1 MINHGNVQSTVKPQP
16 FEVTT
21 ENVWVAENIQEVKT
35 DDFEGFSYDLTQY
48 SLQEYTLNSIDAR
61 VAMEKL
67 LTDTQVAIV
76 EIFESLVV
84 V

>member
-16 FEVTT
+16 YEVTT

-48 SLQEYTLNSIDAR
+48 SLQEYTLHSIESRAE
-61 VAMEKL
+61 MEKL
-67 LTDTQVAIV
+67 LTDTQVAMV
-76 EIFESLVV
+76 EIFESLAVV
-84 V
+84 

>member
-48 SLQEYTLNSIDAR
+48 SLQEYTLDSIEAR

>member
-16 FEVTT
+16 FEVTA

-35 DDFEGFSYDLTQY
+35 DEFEGFSYDLTQY
-48 SLQEYTLNSIDAR
+48 SLQEYTLNSIESR

>member
-16 FEVTT
+16 FEVTA

-35 DDFEGFSYDLTQY
+35 DEFEGFSYDLTQY
-48 SLQEYTLNSIDAR
+48 SLQEFTLDSIEAR

-67 LTDTQVAIV
+67 LTDTRVASV
-76 EIFESLVV
+76 EIFESWAVV
-84 V
+84 

>member
-16 FEVTT
+16 FEVTA

-35 DDFEGFSYDLTQY
+35 DEFEGFSYDLTQY
-48 SLQEYTLNSIDAR
+48 SLQEYTLNSIESR

-67 LTDTQVAIV
+67 LTDTQVAMV

>member
-16 FEVTT
+16 CEVTT

-48 SLQEYTLNSIDAR
+48 SLQEYTLNSIESR

-67 LTDTQVAIV
+67 LTDTQVAMA

>member
-16 FEVTT
+16 YEVTT

-48 SLQEYTLNSIDAR
+48 SLQEYTLNSIEAR
-61 VAMEKL
+61 AEMEQL
-67 LTDTQVAIV
+67 LTDTQVAMV

>member
-16 FEVTT
+16 FEVTA

-48 SLQEYTLNSIDAR
+48 SLQEYTLNSIEAR

>member
-16 FEVTT
+16 YEVTT

-35 DDFEGFSYDLTQY
+35 DEFEGFSYDLTQY
-48 SLQEYTLNSIDAR
+48 SLQEYTLNSIESR

>member
-35 DDFEGFSYDLTQY
+35 EEFEGFSYDLTQY
-48 SLQEYTLNSIDAR
+48 TLEEYTLKSIEVNKELER
-61 VAMEKL
+61 QVSE
-67 LTDTQVAIV
+67 TQMAIV
-76 EIFESLVV
+76 EIYESVV

>member
-16 FEVTT
+16 YEVTT

-35 DDFEGFSYDLTQY
+35 DEFEGFSYDLTQY
-48 SLQEYTLNSIDAR
+48 SLQEYTLNSIESRAE
-61 VAMEKL
+61 MEKL
-67 LTDTQVAIV
+67 LTDTQVAMV

>member
-16 FEVTT
+16 YEVTT

-48 SLQEYTLNSIDAR
+48 SLQEYTLNSIESR

-67 LTDTQVAIV
+67 LTDTQVAMA

>member
-16 FEVTT
+16 YEVTT

-48 SLQEYTLNSIDAR
+48 SLQEYTLNSIESR

-67 LTDTQVAIV
+67 LTDTQVAMV

>member
-16 FEVTT
+16 YEVTT

-35 DDFEGFSYDLTQY
+35 DEFEGFSYDLTQY
-48 SLQEYTLNSIDAR
+48 SLQEYTLNSIESR
-61 VAMEKL
+61 VAMAKL

>member
-16 FEVTT
+16 FEVTA

-48 SLQEYTLNSIDAR
+48 SLQEYTLDSIEAR

>member
-48 SLQEYTLNSIDAR
+48 SLQEYTLNSIESR

>member
-16 FEVTT
+16 YEVTT

-48 SLQEYTLNSIDAR
+48 ELKEYTLGLIGKSKADIDYLA
-61 VAMEKL
+61 VMTGVNL
-67 LTDTQVAIV
+67 
-76 EIFESLVV
+76 
-84 V
+84 

>member
-16 FEVTT
+16 YEVTA

-48 SLQEYTLNSIDAR
+48 SLQEYTLNSIEAR
-61 VAMEKL
+61 AAMEKL

>member
-16 FEVTT
+16 FEVTA

-48 SLQEYTLNSIDAR
+48 SLQEYTLNSIESR

>member
-16 FEVTT
+16 FEVTA

-35 DDFEGFSYDLTQY
+35 DEFEGFSYDLTQY
-48 SLQEYTLNSIDAR
+48 SLQEYTLDSIEAR

>member
-16 FEVTT
+16 YEVTT

-48 SLQEYTLNSIDAR
+48 SLQEYTLNSIESR
-61 VAMEKL
+61 VAMGKL
-67 LTDTQVAIV
+67 LTDTQVAMV

>member
-16 FEVTT
+16 FEVTA
-21 ENVWVAENIQEVKT
+21 EDVWVAENIQEVKT
-35 DDFEGFSYDLTQY
+35 DEFEGFSYDLTQY
-48 SLQEYTLNSIDAR
+48 SLPEYTLDSIEAR

>member
-16 FEVTT
+16 FEVTA

-48 SLQEYTLNSIDAR
+48 SLQEYALVSIEAR

>member
-1 MINHGNVQSTVKPQP
+1 MIKHGNVQSTVKPQP
-16 FEVTT
+16 FEVTA

-48 SLQEYTLNSIDAR
+48 SLQEYTLDSIEAR

>member
-16 FEVTT
+16 YEVTT

-48 SLQEYTLNSIDAR
+48 SLQEYTLNSIESRAE
-61 VAMEKL
+61 MEKL
-67 LTDTQVAIV
+67 LTDTQVAMA